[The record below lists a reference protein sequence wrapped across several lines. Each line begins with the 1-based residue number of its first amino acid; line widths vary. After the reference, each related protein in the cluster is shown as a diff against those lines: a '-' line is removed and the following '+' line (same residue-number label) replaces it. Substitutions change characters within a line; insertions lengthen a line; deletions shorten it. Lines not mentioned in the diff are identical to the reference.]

1 MKDDANATDPA
12 TAAAAA
18 PSGSKGN
25 RPALDRFEFRI
36 LKLNVKDPNPP
47 SNFER
52 NLMEFKGQLRKFVN
66 NE

>member
-1 MKDDANATDPA
+1 MKDDANTTDPA

-25 RPALDRFEFRI
+25 RPALDRFKFRI
-36 LKLNVKDPNPP
+36 LKLNVKDLNPP

-52 NLMEFKGQLRKFVN
+52 LVLGYIEADFCR
-66 NE
+66 